1 MTCIEQVTVEALDL
15 PLKEPFEIAL
25 GTQHTASN
33 LLVQVETETGT
44 VGYGDASPLP
54 PVTGETQGAA
64 LETVRS
70 AANIVEGADL
80 LNYRSLIGQI
90 RNTFPGMVSAL
101 FALETA
107 ILDAYC
113 RERSL
118 PLAELFGGTPET
130 VETDLTIPIVDPET
144 ARKRARKAIEDGY
157 SELKIKTGTTVKKDI
172 ERVEAIYDV
181 VEDCELKIDANQGWT
196 PNQTIQFVEQIRE
209 LGIELALIEQ
219 PVPKTDLSGLAQVRN
234 KSSIPIAAD
243 EAVFTPND
251 AMQVVSREAADI
263 INVKLG
269 KSGLLAAADIVSI
282 AEAADLEL
290 MIGCMLESAVGIHTS
305 AHFVAGTGAFRY
317 IDLDGNRLLAED
329 VQATSEGPDISLTGP
344 GHGIMPDLQ

>member
-1 MTCIEQVTVEALDL
+1 MTSIKQVTVEELDL

-25 GTQHTASN
+25 GTQHAASN

-70 AANIVEGADL
+70 AADIAEGTDL
-80 LNYRSLIGQI
+80 LNYRALIGQI

-144 ARKRARKAIEDGY
+144 ARKRAREAVENGF
-157 SELKIKTGTTVKKDI
+157 SELKIKTGTTIGKDI

-181 VEDCELKIDANQGWT
+181 AEDCELKIDANQGWT
-196 PNQTIQFVEQIRE
+196 PSQTIQFVEQIRE

-234 KSSIPIAAD
+234 KSAIPIAAD

-251 AMQVVSREAADI
+251 AMQIVRREAADI

-305 AHFVAGTGAFRY
+305 AHFVAGTGAFGY
-317 IDLDGNRLLAED
+317 MDLDGNRLLAED
-329 VQATSEGPDISLTGP
+329 VQAMSEGPDISLTGP
-344 GHGIMPDLQ
+344 GHGITPDL